1 MLLMEIWSGELSE
14 LAVFE
19 WLWYPVGNKK
29 KIKFKNYLELI
40 VLIVGLFSQY
50 LPRNF
55 MCLCSH
61 VIYSKQ
67 TVPVIM

>member
-40 VLIVGLFSQY
+40 VLIFDCWFVFSI
-50 LPRNF
+50 LAKKF
-55 MCLCSH
+55 H
-61 VIYSKQ
+61 VSVQPCNIL
-67 TVPVIM
+67 